1 MGKKMEKIK
10 EFGKKH
16 WKEILGAVIVTGAV
30 GGMGYCVFNK
40 ANKHSIGTSILK
52 LPDPEKVEKMRLD
65 RIKGIDWKLGELEDI
80 TRAENFVETWV
91 NKVPVTEMGK
101 LGEELINNVD
111 GVTADST
118 AWALISIE
126 ESVANG

>member
-30 GGMGYCVFNK
+30 GGMGYCVLNK
-40 ANKHSIGTSILK
+40 VNKHSIGTSILK
-52 LPDPEKVEKMRLD
+52 LPDPEKVENMRLD

-80 TRAENFVETWV
+80 TRGEGFVEPWV

-118 AWALISIE
+118 AWALISIKTNVTE
-126 ESVANG
+126 G